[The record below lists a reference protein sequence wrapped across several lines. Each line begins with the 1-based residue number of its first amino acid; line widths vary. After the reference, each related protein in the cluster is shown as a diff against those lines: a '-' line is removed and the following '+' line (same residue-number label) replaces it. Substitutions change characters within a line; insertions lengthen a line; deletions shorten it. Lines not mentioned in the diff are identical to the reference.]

1 MIQRVQTIYLLIII
15 VFVLF
20 FLFTPVGE
28 VNSNSGFASFSI
40 LKIEASDS
48 FAFNIND
55 SWHRYTVIALAA
67 MIVVLTFIIV
77 FSYKNRR
84 KQIKFNQ
91 MNLLL
96 HILMISM
103 TFFYIDFIKAQTGMD
118 FNFGLAIAFPLVSIV
133 LILIANRAIRKDEK
147 LVRSADRLR

>member
-1 MIQRVQTIYLLIII
+1 MIQRVQTIYLIII
-15 VFVLF
+15 KVFVLL
-20 FLFTPVGE
+20 FLFAPVGE
-28 VNSNSGFASFSI
+28 VSSNSSFASFSI
-40 LKIEASDS
+40 MKINTSDS
-48 FAFNIND
+48 FEFQIQD

-67 MIVVLTFIIV
+67 MIMVLTLIIV

-103 TFFYIDFIKAQTGMD
+103 TFFYVDFIKAQTGMV
-118 FNFGLAIAFPLVSIV
+118 FNFGLAIAFPLVSII